1 MAGRFWKEAAS
12 LIIVGRAAN
21 SGLQKCGRHHANY
34 NLLFLK
40 RSQKSRFMPSA
51 FVFPGGVIENS
62 DFSQEWLEVFE
73 KCGYSSE
80 DLYRD
85 FRSNGPLP
93 EMYTNKPIK
102 SLLPEVGFRISAIR
116 ETFEECGLLLSSH
129 QQGTILRQPDMREWQ
144 EAVHK
149 DSLKF
154 LKFFQE
160 FGGCPAIW
168 QLHEWSNWLTPTKMS
183 SRRFDTIFFIT
194 FVDSLPELNHDDKEI
209 SEIQTSSLSS
219 ILKQW
224 NNGDLWLPPP
234 QLYEISR
241 FLQFSHF
248 DTMKSF
254 AQERSKKGLER
265 YLPVRVN
272 TNNGVISI
280 LPGDDLYPE
289 TPDLYG
295 EEDIQSIDASL
306 EELRQNAQ
314 CLHRMELKSR
324 HNCQIAMN
332 ISPKN
337 GQVKPADFAELFE
350 DSKL

>member
-21 SGLQKCGRHHANY
+21 SGLQKYGRHHADY

-40 RSQKSRFMPSA
+40 RSQKSRFMPNA

-73 KCGYSSE
+73 KCGYSSD

-85 FRSNGPLP
+85 FRSSGPLP
-93 EMYTNKPIK
+93 DMYTNKPQK
-102 SLLPEVGFRISAIR
+102 SLLPEVGFRINAIR

-129 QQGTILRQPDMREWQ
+129 QTEPSLGPQDLKEWQ

-168 QLHEWSNWLTPTKMS
+168 KLHEWSNWLTPTKMS
-183 SRRFDTIFFIT
+183 SRRFDTLFFIT
-194 FVDSLPELNHDDKEI
+194 FLDTIPELNHDDKEI
-209 SEIQTSSLSS
+209 SGIQISSLGS
-219 ILKQW
+219 ILRQW
-224 NNGDLWLPPP
+224 HNEDLWLPPP

-241 FLQFSHF
+241 FLQFTHF
-248 DTMKSF
+248 DKMKCF
-254 AQERSKKGLER
+254 AQERAKKGLEQ

-272 TNNGVISI
+272 TNSGVISV
-280 LPGDDLYPE
+280 LPGDDLYPK

-295 EEDIQSIDASL
+295 EEDMQSIDSSQ

-314 CLHRMELKSR
+314 CLHRLEFKSLY
-324 HNCQIAMN
+324 NCQIFMN
-332 ISPKN
+332 ISPRN
-337 GQVKPADFAELFE
+337 GHVKPADFTDLFE